1 MYKTIEIYIRATSKT
16 DEKLNS
22 ILQAAL
28 FSDVSSTCLQNQLLS
43 LVTYTQRVTA
53 HICTSVTLM

>member
-1 MYKTIEIYIRATSKT
+1 MYKTIEIYIRATSKK

-22 ILQAAL
+22 ILQTVL

-43 LVTYTQRVTA
+43 LVTYTQLVNA
-53 HICTSVTLM
+53 HICKSVTLM